1 MKIVFFGSGNFALPI
16 LAHLHLSLDVAL
28 VVTRPDSARDR
39 GKKIKRSL
47 VAQFCDDSGIKVIQP
62 ETVNSPEAIEEIRS
76 TGCDIAV
83 LASYSEILSPEVVGC
98 FEKGIVNVH
107 PSLLPY
113 YRGAEPIRWPIR
125 RGETET
131 GSTMMLIS
139 SGLDRGNIISQK
151 KIAIEKND
159 NYATLTE
166 KLISLSNLLLID
178 AIKAVDGGSTGVE
191 QSQEKTFYARKMRP
205 EDEAIDFT
213 QDAQKVSCCIRSM
226 DPEPG
231 VYCLLGDKRLKL
243 FQSSVLDGHGK
254 PGEIIEAD
262 KKLVVAC
269 GAEAVEIGVVQLE
282 GSKRMES
289 KVFLQSGKINAGD
302 FLNCVD
308 LNRLKK

>member
-1 MKIVFFGSGNFALPI
+1 MKIIFFGSGSFALPI
-16 LAHLHLSLDVAL
+16 LAHLHSSVEVAL

-39 GKKIKRSL
+39 GKKIKRSI
-47 VAQFCDDSGIKVIQP
+47 VAQFCDNNGIKAIQP
-62 ETVNSPEAIEEIRS
+62 ETVNSSETMEEIKFS
-76 TGCDIAV
+76 DCDMAV

-107 PSLLPY
+107 PSLLPL

-151 KIAIEKND
+151 RLAIEPND
-159 NYATLTE
+159 TYGSLTI
-166 KLISLSNLLLID
+166 KLIDLSNSMLID
-178 AIKAVDGGSTGVE
+178 ALKEVDKGYLGQQ

-205 EDEAIDFT
+205 EDEAVDFKN
-213 QDAQKVSCCIRSM
+213 DAQNVCCHIRSM

-231 VYCLLGDKRLKL
+231 AYCLLGEKRLKL
-243 FQSSVLDGHGK
+243 FKVLETNGSGE
-254 PGEIIEAD
+254 PGEIIEVG
-262 KKLVVAC
+262 KTITIAC
-269 GAEAVEIGVVQLE
+269 GRGAIKVGEVQME
-282 GSKRMES
+282 GSKRMEARS
-289 KVFLQSGKINAGD
+289 FLQSGKIKVGD

-308 LNRLKK
+308 LLRLRK